1 MIYQPYSA
9 AEIDSSCSRLGLS
22 LRVSPEQWN
31 QAGKTLSERQQWG
44 EEFARRV
51 HEFYL
56 PIFFWCLR
64 EKSKI
69 PSSRSFFV
77 GISGAQGCGKSTL
90 ALILRDCFALFG
102 CPTTAISIDDFY
114 RTRKELD
121 ELARANSENPYL
133 QMRGYPGTHDV
144 ALGLDVLTRLKLIH
158 PGDEVQ
164 IPRFDK
170 SAFSGK
176 GDRRPTTERTPVP
189 SSNQV
194 VIVEGWMLGFRA
206 LPSLQIAD
214 ENLRQINSFL
224 PDYETWYRQL
234 DSFIHLDPKEIEF
247 VLQWRVEAEQNMRHS
262 GLSGM
267 SDEEVKKYVQAFLPA
282 YRTYLPGLRELD
294 LTRGSQIRMVIN
306 RDRLPLSKNEF
317 LALPR

>member
-1 MIYQPYSA
+1 
-9 AEIDSSCSRLGLS
+9 
-22 LRVSPEQWN
+22 
-31 QAGKTLSERQQWG
+31 
-44 EEFARRV
+44 
-51 HEFYL
+51 
-56 PIFFWCLR
+56 
-64 EKSKI
+64 
-69 PSSRSFFV
+69 
-77 GISGAQGCGKSTL
+77 
-90 ALILRDCFALFG
+90 
-102 CPTTAISIDDFY
+102 
-114 RTRKELD
+114 
-121 ELARANSENPYL
+121 
-133 QMRGYPGTHDV
+133 
-144 ALGLDVLTRLKLIH
+144 
-158 PGDEVQ
+158 
-164 IPRFDK
+164 
-170 SAFSGK
+170 
-176 GDRRPTTERTPVP
+176 
-189 SSNQV
+189 
-194 VIVEGWMLGFRA
+194 MLGFRA